1 MTLCFQKAF
10 GSRDPIL
17 NEDAKA
23 TMGFFLELWMD
34 YNFGQP
40 NKIQGKLD
48 KLIENY
54 LKQTYRLQ
62 MHPKSKLYIFNCMDL
77 YHSYDLDR
85 LTKEFVAHS
94 NQTCKQDHPKYPHEW

>member
-1 MTLCFQKAF
+1 
-10 GSRDPIL
+10 
-17 NEDAKA
+17 
-23 TMGFFLELWMD
+23 MD

-54 LKQTYRLQ
+54 LKQTYKSQ
-62 MHPKSKLYIFNCMDL
+62 MHPKSKLYIFKCMDL
-77 YHSYDLDR
+77 YHSDDLDR

-94 NQTCKQDHPKYPHEW
+94 NRTCKQDHP